1 MIQRI
6 LTAREQYEM
15 STPWRLARE
24 YPSNDLHQRFNTRRA
39 NMDPVTLYTKP
50 DCQACRLTKQRLDH
64 HGIPHQVIDVTTDPD
79 AFNHV
84 TQNLGYTSA
93 PVIDA
98 GNGNH
103 WSGFRPDR
111 IQGLLG

>member
-1 MIQRI
+1 
-6 LTAREQYEM
+6 
-15 STPWRLARE
+15 
-24 YPSNDLHQRFNTRRA
+24 
-39 NMDPVTLYTKP
+39 MDPVTLYTKP

-64 HGIPHQVIDVTTDPD
+64 HGIPHQVVDVTTDPD
-79 AFNHV
+79 AYNHV